1 MRLLKAEL
9 KRILKSSRSMGL
21 IAIGICLSV
30 LLAVVPVLFV
40 SADIRDAH
48 GNVRELNGISAIRY
62 WREIY
67 KPFDGVVT
75 PEKLKSALTT
85 YQDCVKKYGNPNSE
99 SFPPDVYIE
108 KIAPIYSLLRLATI
122 TYDDFVNG
130 NLIPRGLEA
139 INVDELDSFYQECD
153 TRLQNVLTA
162 ERETAATI
170 KKATEL
176 YGKVERPFTLH
187 AGYTR
192 DAFDYLTIN
201 TLFFVL
207 FGVVFSAPLFSE
219 NYETGADHILRCT
232 KFGRKKLARTK
243 ILAHMLM
250 NILMYLI
257 GITLHLIISDLAF
270 GTSTLKTSVQALY
283 DTISL
288 PNMNLFQLQI
298 TVSLAGM
305 LSLIAGNAFKYF
317 VSAKQERVAGTLSLS
332 LLFALAPTFIF
343 MGLGNNWLSAILPT
357 GGVGMN
363 NSLLNQLVDFRF
375 LHLGSHSFWTPQVTL
390 LFTIIWIPVFLFL
403 AIRSYSKHQVA

>member
-1 MRLLKAEL
+1 
-9 KRILKSSRSMGL
+9 
-21 IAIGICLSV
+21 
-30 LLAVVPVLFV
+30 
-40 SADIRDAH
+40 
-48 GNVRELNGISAIRY
+48 
-62 WREIY
+62 
-67 KPFDGVVT
+67 
-75 PEKLKSALTT
+75 
-85 YQDCVKKYGNPNSE
+85 
-99 SFPPDVYIE
+99 
-108 KIAPIYSLLRLATI
+108 
-122 TYDDFVNG
+122 
-130 NLIPRGLEA
+130 
-139 INVDELDSFYQECD
+139 
-153 TRLQNVLTA
+153 
-162 ERETAATI
+162 
-170 KKATEL
+170 L

-305 LSLIAGNAFKYF
+305 LSLIAGNAFTYF

-332 LLFALAPTFIF
+332 LLIALAPTFIF

>member
-1 MRLLKAEL
+1 M
-9 KRILKSSRSMGL
+9 
-21 IAIGICLSV
+21 
-30 LLAVVPVLFV
+30 
-40 SADIRDAH
+40 
-48 GNVRELNGISAIRY
+48 
-62 WREIY
+62 
-67 KPFDGVVT
+67 
-75 PEKLKSALTT
+75 
-85 YQDCVKKYGNPNSE
+85 
-99 SFPPDVYIE
+99 
-108 KIAPIYSLLRLATI
+108 
-122 TYDDFVNG
+122 NG

-232 KFGRKKLARTK
+232 EFGRKKLARTK

-270 GTSTLKTSVQALY
+270 GMSTLKTSVQALY

-305 LSLIAGNAFKYF
+305 LSLIAGNAFTYF

-332 LLFALAPTFIF
+332 LLIALAPTFIF